1 MKIAIITVTENGQI
15 LAKNISRELEEDPT
29 VIKVD
34 IFHKNVKETLKDIF
48 QSIMI
53 V

>member
-1 MKIAIITVTENGQI
+1 MVKYLQKTFQD
-15 LAKNISRELEEDPT
+15 ELEEDPT

-34 IFHKNVKETLKDIF
+34 IFHKNVKETLKNIF